1 MRQAPPAPKDAAAKL
16 DTPHSLQ
23 VPVPDTEVQRLEG
36 LEEGLRSVQAVLAA
50 SAGTL
55 ERAKDAFC
63 ERLLRSQDAH
73 QHSNAAMRE
82 DFMAQAPFSAEVRSE
97 CCSAPY
103 WLLCMGESYPTA
115 CAECAE
121 NHAPSSPGFC
131 AEHTRSCSCREGVCG

>member
-1 MRQAPPAPKDAAAKL
+1 MRHAPPAQEDAAAKPNI
-16 DTPHSLQ
+16 PHSLQ
-23 VPVPDTEVQRLEG
+23 VPVPDTEVQQLEG

-55 ERAKDAFC
+55 ERTKDAFC

-97 CCSAPY
+97 CCLAPH
-103 WLLCMGESYPTA
+103 WLHCMGGS
-115 CAECAE
+115 
-121 NHAPSSPGFC
+121 
-131 AEHTRSCSCREGVCG
+131 